1 MLKLN
6 RFRSWLPIT
15 AAVLLAVSWP
25 AAAQQ
30 RVPADPATTSQK
42 AEFIGNLVSRSVSV
56 SRIEASGD
64 AAAMESLAR
73 ARALVDQAK
82 AGLKGGAFEAAN
94 DKLDQ
99 ALALVNREIRRLS
112 SDEVHSAHEQEM
124 YRRRLKAVN
133 TFLSAYERV
142 AKEGSSRAATR
153 QAETIRTLIGQA
165 EGEARSGRY
174 DQALEILD
182 DAYVIARGDIRE
194 LREGKTLTRTLDF
207 ATAGEEYD
215 YELGRNRSHFLL
227 LQFAL
232 SEKTPAGSV
241 VGRIE
246 ENRKTAEELRGTAE
260 KRAAADGY
268 PEAIDLLNQ
277 STNLLLK
284 TIRMRGIF
292 VPG

>member
-1 MLKLN
+1 MLKSN
-6 RFRSWLPIT
+6 PFRRWLPIL
-15 AAVLLAVSWP
+15 AAGLIAVSWP

-30 RVPADPATTSQK
+30 RVPADPATTGQK

-56 SRIEASGD
+56 SRIEESGD

-73 ARALVDQAK
+73 ARALVGQAK
-82 AGLKGGAFEAAN
+82 ADLKGGAVEAAN

-112 SDEVHSAHEQEM
+112 GDEVRGAHEQEM
-124 YRRRLKAVN
+124 YSRRLKAVN

-142 AKEGSSRAATR
+142 AGEGSSRSAAR
-153 QAETIRTLIGQA
+153 QAKAIRTLIGKA
-165 EGEARSGRY
+165 EGEARAGRY
-174 DQALEILD
+174 EAAIEILD
-182 DAYVIARGDIRE
+182 DAYTIARGDIRE
-194 LREGKTLTRTLDF
+194 MRQGKTLTRTLDF
-207 ATAGEEYD
+207 ATAEEEYD

-241 VGRIE
+241 VGRIDK
-246 ENRKTAEELRGTAE
+246 NRKTAEGLRGAAE
-260 KRAAADGY
+260 KKAAAGAH
-268 PEAIDLLNQ
+268 PEAIDMLNQ
-277 STNLLLK
+277 STALLLK
-284 TIRMRGIF
+284 TIRMSGIF

>member
-1 MLKLN
+1 MLKFSP
-6 RFRSWLPIT
+6 FRPWLTIT
-15 AAVLLAVSWP
+15 AAIFLAVSWP
-25 AAAQQ
+25 VAAQQ
-30 RVPADPATTSQK
+30 RVPADAATTSQK
-42 AEFIGNLVSRSVSV
+42 AEFIGNLVTHSVSA
-56 SRIEASGD
+56 SRIEESGD

-82 AGLKGGAFEAAN
+82 ADLKDGAFEAAN

-99 ALALVNREIRRLS
+99 AIALVNSEVRRLS
-112 SDEVHSAHEQEM
+112 GAEVRGAHEQEM
-124 YRRRLKAVN
+124 YDRRLKAVN

-142 AKEGSSRAATR
+142 AKEGSSRAAAG
-153 QAETIRTLIGQA
+153 QADTIRTMIGQA
-165 EGEARSGRY
+165 EGEAGNGRY
-174 DQALEILD
+174 EAAIEILD
-182 DAYVIARGDIRE
+182 DAYAIARGDIRE
-194 LREGKTLTRTLDF
+194 MRQGRTLTRTLDF
-207 ATAGEEYD
+207 ATAEEEYD

-246 ENRKTAEELRGTAE
+246 SNRETADGLRSTAVE
-260 KRAAADGY
+260 MAAAGAH
-268 PEAIDLLNQ
+268 PEAIELLNQ

-284 TIRMRGIF
+284 TIRMSGIF

>member
-1 MLKLN
+1 MLN
-6 RFRSWLPIT
+6 SNPFRRWLPIT

-25 AAAQQ
+25 ADAQQ
-30 RVPADPATTSQK
+30 RVPTDPATTSQK

-56 SRIEASGD
+56 NRIEESGD

-82 AGLKGGAFEAAN
+82 ADLKGGAFEAAN

-99 ALALVNREIRRLS
+99 ALALVNSEVRRLS
-112 SDEVHSAHEQEM
+112 GDEVRGAHEHQM
-124 YRRRLKAVN
+124 YDRRLKAVN

-142 AKEGSSRAATR
+142 AKEGSSRAAAR
-153 QAETIRTLIGQA
+153 QAKAIRTLIGKA
-165 EGEARSGRY
+165 EGEAGNGRY
-174 DQALEILD
+174 EAAIEILD
-182 DAYVIARGDIRE
+182 DAYVIARGDIRQM
-194 LREGKTLTRTLDF
+194 RQGKTLTRTLDF
-207 ATAGEEYD
+207 ATAEEEYD

-241 VGRIE
+241 VGRIDK
-246 ENRKTAEELRGTAE
+246 NRKTAEGLRGGAE
-260 KRAAADGY
+260 KKAAAGAY
-268 PEAIDLLNQ
+268 PEAIDMLNQ
-277 STNLLLK
+277 STGLLLK
-284 TIRMRGIF
+284 TIRMSGIF

>member
-15 AAVLLAVSWP
+15 AAALLAVSWP

-82 AGLKGGAFEAAN
+82 ASLKGGAFEAAN

-133 TFLSAYERV
+133 AFLSAYERV
-142 AKEGSSRAATR
+142 AKEGSNQAAAS
-153 QAETIRTLIGQA
+153 QAKTIRTLIGKA
-165 EGEARSGRY
+165 EGKARNGRHAAAIE
-174 DQALEILD
+174 DLD
-182 DAYVIARGDIRE
+182 DAYTLARGDIRKM
-194 LREGKTLTRTLDF
+194 RQGKTMTRTLDF
-207 ATAGEEYD
+207 ATAEEEYD

-232 SEKTPAGSV
+232 SEKTPVGSV

-246 ENRKTAEELRGTAE
+246 GNRETAEGLRSTAE
-260 KRAAADGY
+260 TKAAAGAH
-268 PEAIDLLNQ
+268 PEAIDMLNQ

-284 TIRMRGIF
+284 TIRMSGIF
-292 VPG
+292 MPG

>member
-1 MLKLN
+1 MLKSN
-6 RFRSWLPIT
+6 PCRPWLPIL
-15 AAVLLAVSWP
+15 AAVMLAVSLP

-42 AEFIGNLVSRSVSV
+42 AKFIGNLVTRSVSV
-56 SRIEASGD
+56 SRIEQSGD

-73 ARALVDQAK
+73 ARTLVDQAE
-82 AGLKGGAFEAAN
+82 ADLKGGAFEAAN

-99 ALALVNREIRRLS
+99 ALALVNSEIRRLS
-112 SDEVHSAHEQEM
+112 GDEVRGEHEHEM
-124 YRRRLKAVN
+124 YDRQLKAVN

-142 AKEGSSRAATR
+142 AKEGSSQAAAK
-153 QAETIRTLIGQA
+153 QAEAIRTLIGKA
-165 EGEARSGRY
+165 EGEAGNGRY
-174 DQALEILD
+174 DEALEILD
-182 DAYVIARGDIRE
+182 DAYIIARGDIRE
-194 LREGKTLTRTLDF
+194 MRQGKTLTRTLDF
-207 ATAGEEYD
+207 ATAEEEYD

-241 VGRIE
+241 VGRIKG
-246 ENRKTAEELRGTAE
+246 NREKAEGLR
-260 KRAAADGY
+260 RAADKKAAAGAH
-268 PEAIDLLNQ
+268 PAAIDLLNQ

-284 TIRMRGIF
+284 TIRMSGIF